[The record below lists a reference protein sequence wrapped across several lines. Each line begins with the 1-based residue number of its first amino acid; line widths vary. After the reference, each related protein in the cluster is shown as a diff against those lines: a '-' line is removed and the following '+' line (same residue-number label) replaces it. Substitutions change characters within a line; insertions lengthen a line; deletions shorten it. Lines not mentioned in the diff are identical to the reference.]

1 MKFDWDDGNINKN
14 LFRHGVHDWEIED
27 AFLDPHRLSLGK
39 NDIHGEERHILL
51 ARTEISGKYL
61 RIVYTTRTSAQGER
75 LIRPISAY
83 EMSNTDKKLYM
94 RKGGKKR

>member
-27 AFLDPHRLSLGK
+27 AFLDPYRLSLGK
-39 NDIHGEERHILL
+39 NDICGEERHILL
-51 ARTEISGKYL
+51 GRSEISGKYL
-61 RIVYTTRTSAQGER
+61 RIVYSVGITSQGEK

-83 EMSNTDKKLYM
+83 EMSNTDKRLYL
-94 RKGGKKR
+94 KKWDKRR

>member
-27 AFLDPHRLSLGK
+27 TFLDPHRFSLGK
-39 NDIHGEERHILL
+39 NNIHGEARHILL
-51 ARTEISGKYL
+51 GRSEVSGKYL
-61 RIVYTTRTSAQGER
+61 RIIYTIRASALGEK

-83 EMSNTDKKLYM
+83 EMSSTDRKLYL
-94 RKGGKKR
+94 RKGGKRK